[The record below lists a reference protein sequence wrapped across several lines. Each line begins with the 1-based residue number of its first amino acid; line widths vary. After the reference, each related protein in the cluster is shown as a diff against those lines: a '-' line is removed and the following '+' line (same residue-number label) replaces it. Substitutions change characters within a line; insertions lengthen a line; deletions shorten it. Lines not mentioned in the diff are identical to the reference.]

1 MTGVMVVFS
10 ALLKSW
16 MRSKI
21 GVFFSLLFPI
31 MLLIIFST
39 VFGGAGSSQYVLFV
53 QNMDVDSTGNPSELS
68 QGFVEA
74 IRMTEA
80 FDIRDLGS
88 EVNIGEYVRD
98 NPSFSFKYR
107 ILVIPKGFHEKV
119 AEKKMSVQVQVTVS
133 TLDFVGKEFAA
144 YMSPDDM
151 EAVQRG
157 EQVLQGIL
165 GSVGDEGP
173 QLLLLMDE
181 QDMAAPALL
190 GIIHGVAD
198 AFSNGLVGSEEVLTL
213 ESRPLE
219 QRTLTVADYFVP
231 GFIAA
236 FIMTNGIIGA
246 TTTISEYRR
255 NGQVKRLAA
264 TPLPKISWILGNVL
278 EQTALAFVLTGVM
291 IALGWVLFD
300 VRLVPDVYALSLVFV
315 GAVAF
320 CSVGM
325 VLGGA
330 IKDVEAASGAGNAI
344 AFPMMFLSG
353 AFWPIEQMPE
363 YLQGVARVLP
373 LHYFHDGLLQIM
385 VYKNPGHAVT
395 GFVVLGCFA
404 VVMMVIAVKI
414 TKWKE
419 F

>member
-1 MTGVMVVFS
+1 MTGTMAVFS

-21 GVFFSLLFPI
+21 GIFFSFLFPV

-39 VFGGAGSSQYVLFV
+39 VFGGGGSSQYVLFV
-53 QNMDVDSTGNPSELS
+53 QNMDVDSIGNPSEFS

-74 IRMTEA
+74 VRMTDA
-80 FDIRDLGS
+80 FDIRDLGR

-119 AEKKMSVQVQVTVS
+119 AEKKVSVQVMVTVN

-144 YMSPDDM
+144 YMSPDDI
-151 EAVQRG
+151 EAIQRG
-157 EQVLQGIL
+157 EQVLQGML
-165 GSVGDEGP
+165 GNVGDEGP

-190 GIIHGVAD
+190 GIIHGVAN
-198 AFSNGLVGSEEVLTL
+198 AFSNGLVGSEEVLTI

-219 QRTLTVADYFVP
+219 QRTLKVVDYFVP

-278 EQTALAFVLTGVM
+278 EQTVLAFILTGVM
-291 IALGWVLFD
+291 IALGWVVFD

-325 VLGGA
+325 VLGGV

>member
-1 MTGVMVVFS
+1 MTGTMAVFS

-21 GVFFSLLFPI
+21 GIFFSFLFPV

-39 VFGGAGSSQYVLFV
+39 VFGGVGSSQYVLFV
-53 QNMDVDSTGNPSELS
+53 QNMDVDSTGNPTELS

-74 IRMTEA
+74 IRMTDA
-80 FDIRDLGS
+80 FDIRDLGR

-107 ILVIPKGFHEKV
+107 ILVIPKGFQEKV
-119 AEKKMSVQVQVTVS
+119 AQKKVSVQVTVTVS

-151 EAVQRG
+151 EALQRG
-157 EQVLQGIL
+157 EQVLQGML

-173 QLLLLMDE
+173 QLLLSMDE

-190 GIIHGVAD
+190 GIIHGVAN
-198 AFSNGLVGSEEVLTL
+198 AFSNGLVGSEEVLTI
-213 ESRPLE
+213 ESKPLE
-219 QRTLTVADYFVP
+219 QRTLKVVDYFVP

-278 EQTALAFVLTGVM
+278 EQTVLAFILTGVM

-300 VRLVPDVYALSLVFV
+300 VRLVPDVYALALVFV

-363 YLQGVARVLP
+363 YLQGVARILP

>member
-1 MTGVMVVFS
+1 
-10 ALLKSW
+10 
-16 MRSKI
+16 
-21 GVFFSLLFPI
+21 
-31 MLLIIFST
+31 
-39 VFGGAGSSQYVLFV
+39 
-53 QNMDVDSTGNPSELS
+53 
-68 QGFVEA
+68 
-74 IRMTEA
+74 
-80 FDIRDLGS
+80 
-88 EVNIGEYVRD
+88 
-98 NPSFSFKYR
+98 
-107 ILVIPKGFHEKV
+107 
-119 AEKKMSVQVQVTVS
+119 
-133 TLDFVGKEFAA
+133 
-144 YMSPDDM
+144 
-151 EAVQRG
+151 
-157 EQVLQGIL
+157 
-165 GSVGDEGP
+165 
-173 QLLLLMDE
+173 
-181 QDMAAPALL
+181 
-190 GIIHGVAD
+190 VAD

-219 QRTLTVADYFVP
+219 QRTLKIADYFVP